1 MKVAVVGS
9 REFLQLKLVEYFVR
23 DLPQGITVISGGA
36 KGVDTAAAETARKNG
51 LNVVECLPNLEGCK
65 ERHEYTQRYYDRN
78 QKIVDDADLVVA
90 FTEKD
95 HGGTWDTIKR
105 AVKANKPVK
114 IIRPS
119 LFFPGEAE
127 KPDKEPGDEEGEQEE
142 KQIGKGPFSIRRVSL
157 GSYAL
162 RLKRYMEPT
171 EWASL
176 IVDKEN
182 NPEALADR
190 MAPYFIKFFE
200 SNNRFGTIH
209 AVTMAPR
216 SIRNQDKPHVM
227 DFVCQLVAGHF
238 NIEYAPMFAAW
249 DKKSRGRF
257 AAHPDIAVLPGV
269 EKWIGKVVF
278 VLDDVTTTNYTLQ
291 ASVRALTALEIHAH
305 GVCYVMAH

>member
-1 MKVAVVGS
+1 MKIGIVGS
-9 REFLQLKLVEYFVR
+9 REFPQLKLVQWFIN
-23 DLPQGITVISGGA
+23 DLPKGVTVISGGA
-36 KGVDTAAAETARKNG
+36 RGVDGAAAEQARKNG
-51 LNVVECLPNLEGCK
+51 LDVQECLPDLNGCN
-65 ERHEYTQRYYDRN
+65 ERHEYTQRYFERN
-78 QKIVDDADLVVA
+78 QKIVDQSDMVVA

-119 LFFPGEAE
+119 LFFPGENEQAE
-127 KPDKEPGDEEGEQEE
+127 NNQEE
-142 KQIGKGPFSIRRVSL
+142 PEEPEGRQIGKGPFHIKRVSL
-157 GSYAL
+157 GSFAL

-171 EWASL
+171 EWAVF
-176 IVDKEN
+176 IVDKAEH
-182 NPEALADR
+182 PEALAER
-190 MAPYFIKFFE
+190 ITPYFVKFFE
-200 SNNRFGTIH
+200 SNNHFGTVH

-216 SIRNQDKPHVM
+216 SIRNQEKPHVM

-238 NIEYAPMFAAW
+238 GFEYAPMFAAW

-257 AAHPDIAVLPGV
+257 AAHPDIVVLPGV

-278 VLDDVTTTNYTLQ
+278 VLDDVTTTNFTLQ

-305 GVCYVMAH
+305 GVCYCMAH

>member
-1 MKVAVVGS
+1 MKIGIVGS
-9 REFLQLKLVEYFVR
+9 REFPQTKLVEWFVR
-23 DLPQGITVISGGA
+23 DLPKGVTVLSGGA
-36 KGVDTAAAETARKNG
+36 RGVDAAAAEHARKCG
-51 LNVVECLPNLEGCK
+51 LALEECLPDLTGCV
-65 ERHEYTQRYYDRN
+65 ERLDFTRRYYERN
-78 QKIVDDADLVVA
+78 QRIVDGCDMLVA

-119 LFFPGEAE
+119 LFFPGENE
-127 KPDKEPGDEEGEQEE
+127 QPENSSEEPEEPEGRQT
-142 KQIGKGPFSIRRVSL
+142 GKGPFHIKRVSL
-157 GSYAL
+157 GSFAL
-162 RLKRYMEPT
+162 RLKRYMEPQ
-171 EWASL
+171 EWAAF
-176 IVDKEN
+176 IVDKEEH
-182 NPEALADR
+182 PEALAER
-190 MAPYFIKFFE
+190 IAPYFIKFFE
-200 SNNRFGTIH
+200 ANNRFGTVH

-227 DFVCQLVAGHF
+227 DFTCKKVAAHF
-238 NIEYAPMFAAW
+238 GFEYSLMFAAW

-291 ASVRALTALEIHAH
+291 AAVRALTALEIHAH

>member
-9 REFLQLKLVEYFVR
+9 REFFQLKLVEYFVR
-23 DLPQGITVISGGA
+23 DLPQGVTVISGGA
-36 KGVDTAAAETARKNG
+36 RGVDTAAAETARKAG
-51 LNVVECLPNLEGCK
+51 LNVVECLPDLTGCTEK
-65 ERHEYTQRYYDRN
+65 HEFTQRYYARN
-78 QKIVDDADLVVA
+78 QKIVEEADLVVA
-90 FTEKD
+90 FTESD

-119 LFFPGEAE
+119 VFFPGEAE
-127 KPDKEPGDEEGEQEE
+127 KPDNEPEDAEGEQEA

-162 RLKRYMEPT
+162 RLKRYLPPE
-171 EWASL
+171 EWAAF
-176 IVDKEN
+176 IVDKSEH
-182 NPEALADR
+182 PEALAER
-190 MAPYFIKFFE
+190 IAPHFINFFE

-209 AVTMAPR
+209 AITMAPR
-216 SIRNQDKPHVM
+216 SIRNQNKPHVM

-238 NIEYAPMFAAW
+238 GFEYVLMFAAW

-257 AAHPDIAVLPGV
+257 ASHPDIEVLPDV
-269 EKWIGKVVF
+269 KNWIGKVVF

-291 ASVRALTALEIHAH
+291 ASVRALTALEIHCH
-305 GVCYVMAH
+305 GVCYLMAH

>member
-1 MKVAVVGS
+1 MKVAIVGS
-9 REFLQLKLVEYFVR
+9 RDFFQLKLVEYFVQ
-23 DLPQGITVISGGA
+23 DLPQGVTVISGGA
-36 KGVDTAAAETARKNG
+36 RGVDAAAAETARKIG
-51 LNVVECLPNLEGCK
+51 LSVVEHLPDLEGCK
-65 ERHEYTQRYYDRN
+65 ERHEYTQAYFNRN

-105 AVKANKPVK
+105 TIKANKPVK

-162 RLKRYMEPT
+162 RLKRYLPPE
-171 EWASL
+171 EWAAF
-176 IVDKEN
+176 IVDKAER
-182 NPEALADR
+182 PEALAER
-190 MAPYFIKFFE
+190 ITPHFIHFFE

-209 AVTMAPR
+209 AITTAPR
-216 SIRNQDKPHVM
+216 SIRNQEKPHVM

-238 NIEYAPMFAAW
+238 GFEYAPMFAAW

-257 AAHPDIAVLPGV
+257 AAHPDIEVLPGV

-291 ASVRALTALEIHAH
+291 AAVRALTALEIHCH
-305 GVCYVMAH
+305 GICYLMAH